1 MNDLGVKDT
10 AAFRVIR
17 QIVDHTW
24 SSDEDLDE
32 NDIVVICR
40 NFRLMGGSWEVLLSG
55 NVDSFQILEDTI
67 SSFMKVKELH
77 ITASR
82 LANESFNG

>member
-1 MNDLGVKDT
+1 MDDLGVKDT

-32 NDIVVICR
+32 NDIIIICQDFRR
-40 NFRLMGGSWEVLLSG
+40 NGGSWETLLSG
-55 NVDSFQILEDTI
+55 NVSSFQTLEDTI
-67 SSFMKVKELH
+67 SSFMKIKELH
-77 ITASR
+77 VIASR
-82 LANESFNG
+82 LANELFTG